1 MAKISVLA
9 FSIFFIHLTFAS
21 PSGENKN
28 DRCSSLSCV
37 HASATI
43 LDKMNKKID
52 PCDDFYEYACGTFVK
67 EEYTPDEKPE
77 VNTLLSMKD
86 QLTEFLLTLFTTKG
100 DENEKKLH
108 KLARS
113 FYNSCKSGDLNT

>member
-1 MAKISVLA
+1 
-9 FSIFFIHLTFAS
+9 
-21 PSGENKN
+21 
-28 DRCSSLSCV
+28 
-37 HASATI
+37 
-43 LDKMNKKID
+43 MNKKID